1 MKKSTILF
9 LLLGI
14 LIYHT
19 YDISQRNIT
28 VIPEK
33 PVVVQPVKP
42 KPIELTYENILDLIT
57 EENLKQYVEILS
69 SKEFGGREPGTI
81 GSEKTIDFICKH
93 LDSLGILYVKQSF
106 SIKGVVTSNI
116 IAHITPQKPINK
128 KVIIIGAHFDHLGTK
143 GSAYYPGADDN
154 ASGVAGLLAIATSL
168 SKYKDKLNH
177 TISLQFYSAEEWG
190 LIGSNFYTKYPL
202 LPIDNP
208 NINDHLT
215 MINLDMI
222 GYLRYNYKLN
232 ENVVSYKDEPDCI
245 KCKYITS
252 PSIKNTIEKLS
263 IKYPFVNS
271 IISYK
276 PGSSDHS
283 PFYKKGIP
291 TIFLHTGLHNNYH
304 KISDTA
310 DKLNYNG
317 LKLVSQL
324 AFEILVAVDKEDK

>member
-1 MKKSTILF
+1 MKKSIILLF
-9 LLLGI
+9 LLGI
-14 LIYHT
+14 LLYHS
-19 YDISQRNIT
+19 YDISQRNTII
-28 VIPEK
+28 IPEK
-33 PVVVQPVKP
+33 PVVVEPVKP
-42 KPIELTYENILDLIT
+42 QPIELTDEDIIDLIT

-106 SIKGVVTSNI
+106 SIRGITTSNI

-128 KVIIIGAHFDHLGTK
+128 KVIVIGAHFDHLGTK

-154 ASGVAGLLAIATSL
+154 SSGVAGLMAIATSL

-190 LIGSNFYTKYPL
+190 LVGSNFYTKYPI
-202 LPIDNP
+202 LPLDSP
-208 NINDHLT
+208 NINDHLS

-222 GYLRYNYKLN
+222 GYLRYNYSLN
-232 ENVVSYKDEPDCI
+232 ENVASYKNESDCI
-245 KCKYITS
+245 KCNYIS
-252 PSIKNTIEKLS
+252 LPNIKNTIEKLS
-263 IKYPFVNS
+263 LRYPFVNS

-291 TIFLHTGLHNNYH
+291 IIFLHTGLHSNYH
-304 KISDTA
+304 KTSDTS
-310 DKLNYNG
+310 DKLNYGG

-324 AFEILVAVDKEDK
+324 AFEILVAIDKENK